1 MVLLCCVL
9 SHSFMSDSL
18 QPHRAAHQAPLSMR
32 ILQAAVLEW
41 ITMLSSRGSFQPRD
55 GIQAFQ
61 IAGAFFT
68 AEPLGKPHKVFNL
81 LLKNAHLA
89 HQSWILLCW

>member
-32 ILQAAVLEW
+32 ILLAAVLEW

-61 IAGAFFT
+61 IAGGFFT
-68 AEPLGKPHKVFNL
+68 AEPLVKPHGVF
-81 LLKNAHLA
+81 
-89 HQSWILLCW
+89 IFF